1 VAAYLLS
8 LLPLIHVGFFGLKY
22 LAGPSIKVGALGFG
36 PYNNKLGGGGPKDE
50 NMARCSGWLFFSSSL
65 VSLLKKKWRSGGS
78 KTVYVRV

>member
-1 VAAYLLS
+1 VAVYLLS

-22 LAGPSIKVGALGFG
+22 LAGPSIGVGALGFG
-36 PYNNKLGGGGPKDE
+36 PYNNKLGGGPKDE

-78 KTVYVRV
+78 GHI